1 MVSRLNE
8 MSGLDVFTEEGGH
21 IGVLDDV
28 SVDPETGKIL
38 GMVVSKLDPKF
49 SEQVGA
55 EGKKGVVVPYSAVK
69 SVGDIVLL
77 RAISYSAADK

>member
-1 MVSRLNE
+1 MVSRLSE
-8 MSGLDVFTEEGGH
+8 MSGLDVFTEEGKH

-28 SVDPETGKIL
+28 SIDPETGRVL

-55 EGKKGVVVPYSAVK
+55 EGKKGIVAPYSTVK
-69 SVGDIVLL
+69 SIGDIVLM
-77 RAISYSAADK
+77 RSISYTGTRE

>member
-77 RAISYSAADK
+77 RAASYSAANK